1 VTIAIE
7 NLSPVHPGPSRLC
20 HDPLSVRDLV
30 RRLASPAAGMLL
42 DVGHLHITADA
53 SHSDPALV
61 AAAVVRDVV
70 LFHVH
75 DNLGV
80 RRRDIDAPGVDP
92 LKLDLHLPPGRGS
105 LPWARIAAALRDHD
119 APLLLEVEPSQRP
132 ALPELMASLV
142 RVLTAPTERAAA

>member
-1 VTIAIE
+1 V
-7 NLSPVHPGPSRLC
+7 
-20 HDPLSVRDLV
+20 
-30 RRLASPAAGMLL
+30 PAAE
-42 DVGHLHITADA
+42 A
-53 SHSDPALV
+53 SHSDLALV
-61 AAAVVRDVV
+61 ASAVAPEVV

-105 LPWARIAAALRDHD
+105 LPWGRVAGVLREHG

-132 ALPELMASLV
+132 ALPEL
-142 RVLTAPTERAAA
+142 TAGLLRALAAPPARAAA